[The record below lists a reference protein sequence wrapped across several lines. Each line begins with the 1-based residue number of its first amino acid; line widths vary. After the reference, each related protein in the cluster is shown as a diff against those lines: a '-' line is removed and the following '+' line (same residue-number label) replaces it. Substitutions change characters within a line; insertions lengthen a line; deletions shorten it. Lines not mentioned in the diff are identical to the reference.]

1 MMYDVTLMAYMIS
14 MINDATDMHY
24 DDEYDMMRL
33 YVICM
38 SMCAVLFTEF
48 AAQPSQLF
56 FRPLRA
62 LLRISGHSFQ
72 KVG

>member
-38 SMCAVLFTEF
+38 SMCVVSFIKF
-48 AAQPSQLF
+48 AAHASQPTFSRTSVEKLQV
-56 FRPLRA
+56 
-62 LLRISGHSFQ
+62 
-72 KVG
+72 VGKATHR